1 MRPTSGIDL
10 AGKRVLVA
18 GLGKSGR
25 SAIRFC
31 QAQGAVACLS
41 DSGPATSEAS
51 AWLDGIGVK
60 YEFDGHRDR
69 FCHAVDLILLSPGVP
84 HDLPVWERAKDKA
97 IPVIGELALAPR
109 YLRTPVI
116 AVTGTNGKTT
126 VTTLTGDLLKGAGKK
141 VFVGGNIGTPLTD
154 YLMTEQTAEWLV
166 LEVSSFQLD
175 AAGDF
180 RPEIGLLLNIS
191 PDHLDRYP
199 SYEDYALAKFKLFA
213 HQRMNDV
220 SIVNRDDQD
229 ARRLFAEAKSIRP
242 GWEPRRCLSFGAL
255 RQPGEDGAEIREET
269 VRLTGGWLSGPDEI
283 YDLRGTRLASSP
295 NRENAAA
302 ALLAARATGCQPEG
316 LRLGLAGFR
325 PLAHR
330 MTEVAEVGGVRYIDD
345 SKATNIGA
353 VVAALAALPGPVVL
367 IAGGRDKGGEYRLLA
382 DQVRAKVKAMLLI
395 GEARERMALAFQGLT
410 QVELLDS
417 LPQAVAKAHEL
428 ANPGEVV
435 LLSPAC
441 SSFDMFSGYAERGEV
456 FARLVMGLK
465 A

>member
-1 MRPTSGIDL
+1 MQPTSGIDL

-31 QAQGAVACLS
+31 QAQGALACLS
-41 DSGPATSEAS
+41 DSGPATPEAS
-51 AWLDGIGVK
+51 AWLEEMGVK

-84 HDLPVWERAKDKA
+84 HDLPVWERAKAKA
-97 IPVIGELALAPR
+97 IPVLGELALAPR

-126 VTTLTGDLLKGAGKK
+126 VTTLIGDLLKGAGKE

-154 YLMTEQTAEWLV
+154 YLMTGQTAEWLV

-213 HQRMNDV
+213 RQRMRDV
-220 SIVNRDDQD
+220 SIINRDDPD
-229 ARRLFAEAKSIRP
+229 TRRLFTEAKGIRP

-255 RQPGEDGAEIREET
+255 RQPGEDGAEIRDET
-269 VRLTGGWLSGPDEI
+269 VRLTGGWLAGPEEI

-302 ALLAARATGCQPEG
+302 ALLAARAAGCQAEG
-316 LRLGLAGFR
+316 LRPGLVDFR

-330 MTEVAEVGGVRYIDD
+330 MTEVAEIGGVRYIDD

-353 VVAALAALPGPVVL
+353 VAAALAALPGPVVL
-367 IAGGRDKGGEYRLLA
+367 IAGGRDKGGDYQLLA
-382 DQVRAKVKAMLLI
+382 SQVRAKVKALLLI
-395 GEARERMALAFQGLT
+395 GEARERMATALKGLT
-410 QVELLDS
+410 RLEALDS
-417 LPQAVAKAHEL
+417 LAQAVAKAHEL
-428 ANPGEVV
+428 ARPGEVV

-441 SSFDMFSGYAERGEV
+441 SSFDMFSGYAERGEL
-456 FARLVMGLK
+456 FARLVLGLK